1 MKVVLINPYEL
12 GRQPFA
18 LAQPAAWLKEAGHQV
33 CCLELSLQQLDD
45 VALGH
50 AELVAVYVGMH
61 TAARIAAEALPR
73 IRALAPQAHVSVYG
87 LYAPMNDGLF
97 RSLGAKTVFGGEVE
111 PHLLSLADQLSRGES
126 PSQDE
131 AQINLSK
138 VTFRVPDRST
148 LPEISRYAHLRLGDG
163 ATRIVGFVEGS
174 RGCKHLCRHCPV
186 VPVYKG
192 KFRVVPV
199 DVVMGDIRQQV
210 AVGAEHVS
218 FGDPDFLNGPTH
230 ALRLAH
236 ALHSEFPALTYDAT
250 IKVEHIIKL
259 QRVLPVLKE
268 TGCLFVISAVEAVDD
283 VVLGHL
289 DKNHTNA
296 DFDRAVAL
304 LRDVGISFAPTFVAF
319 TPWTTLRVRP
329 ETLCRITE
337 FSEHESNGRELDEGE
352 RVAVEVLPVLGQ
364 SAAAVEPGDGAFD
377 HPTPGLDDEALHPIG
392 SLDDLGLEIGQDA
405 GQGAVKD
412 RALIGAVGE
421 QFPEKGKQTEQ
432 GRRQRETA
440 VAILNGGGGDD
451 AVQQHALRIDQNMPL
466 LALDQLAGIEAV
478 AVDASPPF
486 SALFTL

>member
-148 LPEISRYAHLRLGDG
+148 LPEISRYAHLRLGGG

-319 TPWTTLRVRP
+319 TPWTTLRGYIELLERLVSLRLVESVP
-329 ETLCRITE
+329 PIQLAIRLLIPLGSYLLHIPGFVEMIETYDEQLLGYPWKHEDPAVDELQCRIQGLV
-337 FSEHESNGRELDEGE
+337 ES
-352 RVAVEVLPVLGQ
+352 A
-364 SAAAVEPGDGAFD
+364 
-377 HPTPGLDDEALHPIG
+377 
-392 SLDDLGLEIGQDA
+392 
-405 GQGAVKD
+405 
-412 RALIGAVGE
+412 E
-421 QFPEKGKQTEQ
+421 Q
-432 GRRQRETA
+432 
-440 VAILNGGGGDD
+440 
-451 AVQQHALRIDQNMPL
+451 
-466 LALDQLAGIEAV
+466 LALDRKAVFAEIWFLAHEASGVPVPALPADLGDPIPHMSEPWYCCAEPTAQQLQQ
-478 AVDASPPF
+478 F
-486 SALFTL
+486 

>member
-1 MKVVLINPYEL
+1 MLHWAMLELVAVWQRRHAYSRLVLPRSALPAASLLAPDRLGSSKAARHPRYQVVLINPL
-12 GRQPFA
+12 SWAANPSA
-18 LAQPAAWLKEAGHQV
+18 LAQPAAWLKEAGHR
-33 CCLELSLQQLDD
+33 CAASICPCSSY
-45 VALGH
+45 VALG
-50 AELVAVYVGMH
+50 LPVAVYEACIQQLVLPSS
-61 TAARIAAEALPR
+61 ALPR

-259 QRVLPVLKE
+259 L
-268 TGCLFVISAVEAVDD
+268 
-283 VVLGHL
+283 
-289 DKNHTNA
+289 
-296 DFDRAVAL
+296 
-304 LRDVGISFAPTFVAF
+304 
-319 TPWTTLRVRP
+319 
-329 ETLCRITE
+329 
-337 FSEHESNGRELDEGE
+337 
-352 RVAVEVLPVLGQ
+352 
-364 SAAAVEPGDGAFD
+364 
-377 HPTPGLDDEALHPIG
+377 
-392 SLDDLGLEIGQDA
+392 
-405 GQGAVKD
+405 
-412 RALIGAVGE
+412 
-421 QFPEKGKQTEQ
+421 
-432 GRRQRETA
+432 
-440 VAILNGGGGDD
+440 
-451 AVQQHALRIDQNMPL
+451 
-466 LALDQLAGIEAV
+466 
-478 AVDASPPF
+478 
-486 SALFTL
+486 

>member
-97 RSLGAKTVFGGEVE
+97 RSLGAKIVFGGEVE

-268 TGCLFVISAVEAVDD
+268 TGCLFVISA
-283 VVLGHL
+283 H
-289 DKNHTNA
+289 
-296 DFDRAVAL
+296 
-304 LRDVGISFAPTFVAF
+304 
-319 TPWTTLRVRP
+319 
-329 ETLCRITE
+329 
-337 FSEHESNGRELDEGE
+337 
-352 RVAVEVLPVLGQ
+352 
-364 SAAAVEPGDGAFD
+364 
-377 HPTPGLDDEALHPIG
+377 
-392 SLDDLGLEIGQDA
+392 
-405 GQGAVKD
+405 
-412 RALIGAVGE
+412 
-421 QFPEKGKQTEQ
+421 
-432 GRRQRETA
+432 
-440 VAILNGGGGDD
+440 
-451 AVQQHALRIDQNMPL
+451 
-466 LALDQLAGIEAV
+466 
-478 AVDASPPF
+478 
-486 SALFTL
+486 

>member
-319 TPWTTLRVRP
+319 TPWTTLRGYIELLERLVSLR
-329 ETLCRITE
+329 LV
-337 FSEHESNGRELDEGE
+337 ES
-352 RVAVEVLPVLGQ
+352 VP
-364 SAAAVEPGDGAFD
+364 
-377 HPTPGLDDEALHPIG
+377 PI
-392 SLDDLGLEIGQDA
+392 
-405 GQGAVKD
+405 
-412 RALIGAVGE
+412 
-421 QFPEKGKQTEQ
+421 
-432 GRRQRETA
+432 
-440 VAILNGGGGDD
+440 
-451 AVQQHALRIDQNMPL
+451 
-466 LALDQLAGIEAV
+466 QLAIRLLIPLGSYLLHIPGYSV
-478 AVDASPPF
+478 SY
-486 SALFTL
+486 SLS

>member
-1 MKVVLINPYEL
+1 M
-12 GRQPFA
+12 
-18 LAQPAAWLKEAGHQV
+18 
-33 CCLELSLQQLDD
+33 
-45 VALGH
+45 
-50 AELVAVYVGMH
+50 
-61 TAARIAAEALPR
+61 
-73 IRALAPQAHVSVYG
+73 
-87 LYAPMNDGLF
+87 
-97 RSLGAKTVFGGEVE
+97 
-111 PHLLSLADQLSRGES
+111 
-126 PSQDE
+126 
-131 AQINLSK
+131 
-138 VTFRVPDRST
+138 PDRST

-192 KFRVVPV
+192 KFRVVPM

-259 QRVLPVLKE
+259 QRVLPVLKG

-319 TPWTTLRVRP
+319 TPWTTLRGYIELLERLVSLRLVESVP
-329 ETLCRITE
+329 PIQLAIRLLIPLGSYLLHIPGFVEMIETYDEQLLGYPWKHEDPAVDELQCRIQGLV
-337 FSEHESNGRELDEGE
+337 ES
-352 RVAVEVLPVLGQ
+352 A
-364 SAAAVEPGDGAFD
+364 
-377 HPTPGLDDEALHPIG
+377 
-392 SLDDLGLEIGQDA
+392 
-405 GQGAVKD
+405 
-412 RALIGAVGE
+412 E
-421 QFPEKGKQTEQ
+421 Q
-432 GRRQRETA
+432 
-440 VAILNGGGGDD
+440 
-451 AVQQHALRIDQNMPL
+451 
-466 LALDQLAGIEAV
+466 LALDRKAVFAEIWFLAHKASGEPVPALPADLGDPIPHMSEPWYCCAEPTTQQLQQFCLRNGRSGLRRTSSSSGATSRRTGLGSLTLLPDPGPGGKLNADLEGRDDKADAPGRFAPELSRMRSVARLSHAGLLRDLQITA
-478 AVDASPPF
+478 
-486 SALFTL
+486 